1 MWARLGCAPCAP
13 ALPAAAPGSVTLL
26 SALRPQLCAVLRRK
40 GASSLRALT
49 PFTGFHLRG
58 LVTSQQS
65 HCFGGIDFGM
75 CVWQEHIQF
84 IATKIKIF
92 LEIFPLHMLAVIQIL
107 YYYYIRNQANQTK
120 WATSATSDVMAHLQ
134 AE

>member
-1 MWARLGCAPCAP
+1 
-13 ALPAAAPGSVTLL
+13 
-26 SALRPQLCAVLRRK
+26 
-40 GASSLRALT
+40 
-49 PFTGFHLRG
+49 
-58 LVTSQQS
+58 
-65 HCFGGIDFGM
+65 M